1 VPFALSG
8 NRSGNTDAGAR
19 TGVSELV
26 CSHTRKP
33 KTKAENKNLFG
44 PRQTEQPRNEK
55 QAARPRGGNENLRT
69 EGTGDGNE
77 PSRETAVCTS
87 GTAQI

>member
-1 VPFALSG
+1 MLTHA
-8 NRSGNTDAGAR
+8 
-19 TGVSELV
+19 E
-26 CSHTRKP
+26 
-33 KTKAENKNLFG
+33 TKNKSENKNLFG

-69 EGTGDGNE
+69 EGTGDGTK
-77 PSRETAVCTS
+77 PSRETPVCTS